1 MIRAE
6 KSARADP
13 LMMSESVGNVPR
25 AINHIE
31 KFAHLDS
38 PIMSESI

>member
-13 LMMSESVGNVPR
+13 LMMSESVGNVPN
-25 AINHIE
+25 AIIQIE
-31 KFAHLDS
+31 KSARLDS
-38 PIMSESI
+38 PIMSEGI